1 MVILYVLFFEILLA
15 MCPDIP
21 HQQQE
26 TAIYIIY
33 KHTLLFWCLYFTPL
47 YKCIWFCPVPIFE
60 LSKIFLFILLECTPL
75 LID

>member
-1 MVILYVLFFEILLA
+1 MVILYVLVFEILLA

-33 KHTLLFWCLYFTPL
+33 KHTLLF
-47 YKCIWFCPVPIFE
+47 
-60 LSKIFLFILLECTPL
+60 
-75 LID
+75 